1 MGLRN
6 EPELVTASFGC
17 RPAPVLAIVLLV
29 ALAPPLRA
37 DDQADK
43 ARPLVEASHAEI
55 RAIYLGRWMSRT
67 RWNEILDEALY
78 TFAPKGRWGPD
89 HPAWPAAR
97 AALADAVR
105 AASVADLRGETGTMV
120 REVVDEHYSS
130 LDPAEAAQAVA
141 FYESPGGRAF
151 RDSREKILA
160 EKTYG
165 LPFVVE
171 TESSDAYE
179 HAMDDARQRLLNLPD
194 DQTERVY
201 DFNQS
206 KVGEFLL
213 ALENDTIADIIGNIM
228 RSALQ
233 SIVEQHADELA
244 RTVRAAVP
252 TMPPPSDKVYLGT
265 ATMNQDRAIDL
276 VIEYHEGYRT
286 AGTYRLSYAP
296 GDRHWHDVVDGL
308 PDLARGETRFLYRD
322 PRGRLSDAP

>member
-1 MGLRN
+1 VARTKLAV
-6 EPELVTASFGC
+6 PIAFLL
-17 RPAPVLAIVLLV
+17 VLA
-29 ALAPPLRA
+29 AAARA
-37 DDQADK
+37 DELADK
-43 ARPLVEASHAEI
+43 ARPLVDASHAEI
-55 RAIYLGRWMSRT
+55 RAIYLGRWMSRA

-97 AALADAVR
+97 AALAGAVR
-105 AASVADLRGETGTMV
+105 AASVVDLHGETGTMV

-130 LDPAEAAQAVA
+130 LDPADAAQAVA
-141 FYESPGGRAF
+141 FYESPGGEAF

-171 TESSDAYE
+171 AESHDAYQR
-179 HAMDDARQRLLNLPD
+179 AMDAARQRLLDLPD

-213 ALENDTIADIIGNIM
+213 DLENNTIADIIGNIM

-233 SIVEQHADELA
+233 SIVQQYADELA
-244 RTVRAAVP
+244 HMVRAAVP
-252 TMPPPSDKVYLGT
+252 SMPPPSDKVYLGT
-265 ATMNQDRAIDL
+265 VTLNGDRTIDL
-276 VIEYHEGYRT
+276 VIEYHDGYST
-286 AGTYRLSYAP
+286 AGTYRLHYASDDP
-296 GDRHWHDVVDGL
+296 PWHDVVDGL
-308 PDLARGETRFLYRD
+308 ADFARGETRFLYRD